1 MKTSKKDSIAIQ
13 SRERIV
19 TSRNTITL
27 GKGDLTQWKRKE
39 SGFADPKINEGL
51 RKIFVNSILWNFE

>member
-1 MKTSKKDSIAIQ
+1 MKTSKKESIAIQ
-13 SRERIV
+13 SREKIV
-19 TSRNTITL
+19 TSRNTNL

-39 SGFADPKINEGL
+39 SGFADPKINEDL

>member
-1 MKTSKKDSIAIQ
+1 MKTSKKESIAIQ
-13 SRERIV
+13 SREKIV
-19 TSRNTITL
+19 TSRNTNL